1 MSSRERSGKQDN
13 RSHREYEGEDE
24 AEYQISVGK
33 TVDRAKAGG
42 FLF

>member
-13 RSHREYEGEDE
+13 GSHQKYEGEDK
-24 AEYQISVGK
+24 AEYQKNVGK
-33 TVDRAKAGG
+33 ISYRAKAGG